1 MDAFQHYPTPEALAQ
16 RAWDKFEDKHIS
28 RLLEPHAGGGDLV
41 LPRLY
46 RNQPSWHHGRR
57 PEFTWDAIELDPRHH
72 ARLRELGA
80 TIVGHDF
87 MHHTSCAMYSHILM
101 NPPFA
106 VGAEHVMHAWNTLF
120 CGEIVA
126 IINAETLR
134 NPCTRIR
141 ELLARVIDAHGSV
154 EFITG
159 AFQGEGVQREA
170 DVEIALVHLIKRV
183 DADQILGNATQGL
196 KRDETDTNARPWE
209 APTELALPEGFVEAT
224 VRNFDV
230 AVQAARE
237 AAVATARA
245 EHYSRRLGMTL
256 EMMQSKDVG
265 VQSKSAATAAAQA
278 NNTAGAARSEF
289 ASQYDALKSAAWAQV
304 LRSTHVLSRLSSAAQ
319 KRLENEF
326 ELIKGLEFTARNV
339 HGFLLGL
346 VQSAQD
352 IQEGMV
358 LDVFDLITRYHS
370 DNTVYYMGWKSNDL
384 HRTAGMRIKR
394 TRFIIPGHTSHA
406 HQSQAD
412 WETRRMLGDF
422 DKVFAMLDA
431 NASPPGLSLEQLFS
445 HPAEFKKLQQG
456 ERCASRYFE
465 VRHYP
470 QRGTIH
476 FFAKDVA
483 LIDRFNRL
491 VGRLR
496 QWLPQEPSQASAD
509 FERQYQMA
517 EKFDVEVR
525 TAFAKAQR
533 ANSRGLYRADP
544 GYLSSGDKGNREAAH
559 EIMFEALQEVLDAK
573 GIHPFAKLE
582 NAVAPDT
589 LALPGPV
596 ARAA

>member
-1 MDAFQHYPTPEALAQ
+1 MDPLQHYPTPEALAQ
-16 RAWDKFEDKHIS
+16 RAWDKFEEKHIS

-41 LPRLY
+41 LPRLF
-46 RNQPSWHHGRR
+46 RNQPSWHHNRR
-57 PEFTWDAIELDPRHH
+57 PEFTWDAIEIDPRHH

-80 TIVGHDF
+80 TIVGYDF
-87 MHHTSCAMYSHILM
+87 TQHTSCAMYSHILM

-106 VGAEHVMHAWNTLF
+106 VGAEHVLHAWNTLF

-134 NPCTRIR
+134 NACTRVR

-154 EFITG
+154 EFISDAFRG
-159 AFQGEGVQREA
+159 ADVQREA
-170 DVEIALVHLIKRV
+170 DVEIALVHLVKRV
-183 DADQILGNATQGL
+183 AADEILGNATQGL
-196 KRDETDTNARPWE
+196 AKDETDLESKPWE

-245 EHYSRRLGMTL
+245 EHYSARLGMTL
-256 EMMQSKDVG
+256 EMMQSKDVA

-289 ASQYDALKSAAWAQV
+289 AAQYDSLKSAAWAQI
-304 LRSTHVLSRLSSAAQ
+304 LRSTHVLSRLSTGAQ
-319 KRLENEF
+319 KRLEKEF
-326 ELIKGLEFTARNV
+326 EHIKGLEFTARNV

-370 DNTVYYMGWKSNDL
+370 DNTVYYMGWKSNDR

-394 TRFIIPGHTSHA
+394 TRFIIPGHTSHS

-412 WETRRMLGDF
+412 WETRRMLSDF

-431 NASPPGLSLEQLFS
+431 NDSPPGLTLEQLFS
-445 HPAEFKKLQQG
+445 HPVEFKRLQGG
-456 ERCASRYFE
+456 ERCAARYFE
-465 VRHYP
+465 VRYYP

-491 VGRLR
+491 VGKLR
-496 QWLPQEPSQASAD
+496 QWLPQEPADASPD

-517 EKFDVEVR
+517 EKLDAEVR
-525 TAFAKAQR
+525 AAFVKAQR
-533 ANSRGLYRADP
+533 TNSRGLYRADP
-544 GYLSSGDKGNREAAH
+544 GYLTSGDKGNREAAH

-573 GIHPFAKLE
+573 GIHPFAAIE
-582 NAVAPDT
+582 RAPAQET
-589 LALPGPV
+589 LALPGIT